1 MEERTNPK
9 HVFIPLSVDPPKGE
23 VSLLVAV
30 RGKVINISAMYMVLL
45 KWPVLYY
52 TGDQKHKVPGVIV
65 ETTEVPDGFVELYRR
80 LVDAVGLE
88 RIWAPKMDVA
98 IAPADVDIKVW
109 HLEPWE
115 ARRLAEL
122 AVDKL
127 RQAGITVTFSA
138 EDKIRERLAQILQG
152 AYYYL

>member
-9 HVFIPLSVDPPKGE
+9 HVFIPLSIDPPKGE
-23 VSLLVAV
+23 VSLPIAI
-30 RGKVINISAMYMVLL
+30 RGKAIGVSAMYMVLL

-52 TGDQKHKVPGVIV
+52 TGDQKHKVLGVIV

-80 LVDAVGLE
+80 LVDAMGLE

-122 AVDKL
+122 AVERL
-127 RQAGITVTFSA
+127 RQAGVTVTFA
-138 EDKIRERLAQILQG
+138 VEREIWLQLPRILEG
-152 AYYYL
+152 PYYYL